1 MMPEEQGQDYE
12 EDVDED
18 NTTKKQK
25 KYNFRG

>member
-18 NTTKKQK
+18 NTAKKQK